1 VNPLPEF
8 LEPVSEFE
16 MWREDRE
23 KRNRRAF
30 YFLALLLILLIVA
43 SALPAT
49 TGPVFGTGTG
59 SNSQTDSNGNP
70 IEGVAG
76 QDGVDGTDGA
86 NGLPGRNGQDGAPG
100 TDGQPGLPGEAG
112 LPGEPGAPGE
122 PGQPGEP
129 GAPGE
134 PGQPGEPGPSGPP
147 GPTPTPSES
156 PSTGP
161 GYGQGVLRVGTCDDA
176 IRTSLRSR
184 LVGGIFYFKSI
195 NLSDIA
201 DACEG
206 KTIDIYLL
214 DSSGEELASALSGTV
229 SGSTHSVSFGTFR
242 DPEGEAVNVMASAL
256 DSIALEIAD

>member
-1 VNPLPEF
+1 MNPLPEF

-16 MWREDRE
+16 MWRDYRE

-59 SNSQTDSNGNP
+59 SNSQTDSNGNSVEV
-70 IEGVAG
+70 IAG
-76 QDGVDGTDGA
+76 KDGA
-86 NGLPGRNGQDGAPG
+86 DGRNGMPGRDGQNGAPG
-100 TDGQPGLPGEAG
+100 TDGQLGQPGEAG

-122 PGQPGEP
+122 PGQPGEQ

-134 PGQPGEPGPSGPP
+134 PGQPGPQGPP
-147 GPTPTPSES
+147 GPTPTPTPTES
-156 PSTGP
+156 PTTGP

-176 IRTSLRSR
+176 ITTSLRSR
-184 LVGGIFYFKSI
+184 LVGGIFYFKTI

-201 DACEG
+201 AACEG
-206 KTIDIYLL
+206 KNISIYLL
-214 DSSGEELASALSGTV
+214 NSSGNELASALDGTV
-229 SGSTHSVSFGTFR
+229 SGSTYSVSFGTFR
-242 DPEGEAVNVMASAL
+242 DPDGDPVDVLAYTL
-256 DSIALEIAD
+256 HSIALEIVD